1 MPQPVDKR
9 FYHGIQHW
17 VWDKHTKV
25 MVGRLV
31 ITRKYRFHIIKV
43 VCAKQLLEPM
53 LSFVT
58 YLQGTFGFK
67 KISEITHIYKETL
80 EKADELFQLEYA
92 ITVRLYN

>member
-1 MPQPVDKR
+1 
-9 FYHGIQHW
+9 
-17 VWDKHTKV
+17 
-25 MVGRLV
+25 
-31 ITRKYRFHIIKV
+31 
-43 VCAKQLLEPM
+43 M